1 MNYEY
6 CQEAEAVPPWQA
18 EMLLRALSS
27 FGMTGREGGQQVIF
41 TSVLTRQSQN
51 LYRQTSTFNKT
62 QRRETTT

>member
-41 TSVLTRQSQN
+41 TSVLTRQS
-51 LYRQTSTFNKT
+51 
-62 QRRETTT
+62 